1 MEAIPMNDWH
11 PDRETLEFFL
21 DNELPEE
28 LSRTLQRHLF
38 TCSGCEERLIDILPS
53 PAGHVMAPAAD
64 TGSGYGLLVRRALRE
79 ARQEGDHR
87 RGLLAQERRK
97 AGLLWRQVRDLD
109 AHARRERVW
118 DDSCFQS
125 WGFFELLMDKARVAV
140 LEEPRRAEEMLRLAL
155 DVADHLSPDVY
166 GPGSIDSAKARA
178 WASLGNAL
186 RVLSEFRQ
194 AEQAFRQAETH
205 LAAGWLDPLDEAL
218 LLEYKAS
225 LRRAQR
231 RFDEALQMLD
241 AAIALY
247 REVNEPHGQGRAMM
261 AKGLVLRYAGDA
273 ESASA
278 WFRDS
283 LFLLDGNEE
292 PRLLALS
299 QSNLIGCLI
308 DAGRTH
314 EAATLLPEAQKLI
327 EQVGKRCDSVRLR
340 WMQGTIAAT
349 LGRPGE
355 AEEIFLELIE
365 VFTED
370 RVAYDVALVSLEL
383 SALYARQGRTADVKR
398 LATGMLPIFHSCEVH
413 REALAALIVF
423 QRAAEMEQLS
433 LGLVEEV
440 SSFLQR
446 VQTNPSLRFREGS
459 SLVS

>member
-1 MEAIPMNDWH
+1 MKDWH

-21 DNELPEE
+21 DDELPEE
-28 LSRTLQRHLF
+28 MSRTLQRHLF
-38 TCSGCEERLIDILPS
+38 TCSGCEERLLDILPGPS
-53 PAGHVMAPAAD
+53 GRVERVVERPGKD
-64 TGSGYGLLVRRALRE
+64 EGYGALVRRVLRE

-87 RGLLAQERRK
+87 RVLLAQERRE
-97 AGLLWRQVRDLD
+97 AGRLWRQVCDLD
-109 AHARRERVW
+109 AGTRREKVW
-118 DDSCFQS
+118 DNPSFQS
-125 WGFFELLMDKARVAV
+125 WGFFELLVDKARLAV

-155 DVADHLSPDVY
+155 DVADHLSPGIY
-166 GPGSIDSAKARA
+166 GQGSIESARARA

-186 RVLSEFRQ
+186 RVLSDFRQ

-218 LLEYKAS
+218 LLEYKSS

-231 RFDEALQMLD
+231 RFDEAVSLLD
-241 AAIALY
+241 SAISLY

-308 DAGRTH
+308 DTGRLH
-314 EAATLLPEAQKLI
+314 EAETLLPEALKLI
-327 EQVGKRCDSVRLR
+327 EQVGMRCDSVRLR
-340 WMQGTIAAT
+340 WMQGTIAAA
-349 LGRPGE
+349 LGRPDE

-365 VFTED
+365 AFTED

-383 SALYARQGRTADVKR
+383 AALYARQGRTADVKR
-398 LATGMLPIFHSCEVH
+398 LAAEMLPIFQSCEVH

-423 QRAAEMEQLS
+423 QKAAEMEQLS

-440 SSFLQR
+440 TTFLQR

-459 SLVS
+459 SLSFPEG